1 MADCDA
7 ETPVFP
13 SFAIQKL
20 DGDLGG
26 TAMAT
31 TLLKRGG
38 MLAFAAVVALAAL
51 AVPAAAASEP
61 TNQPPGLDHLYCY
74 PVAPTTQATFTPP
87 AQVQLKDQFGTSIVD
102 VGAVQR
108 LCAPATKTRLDTG
121 QSFPPQNPDAH
132 LACFGITDPNFSP
145 TKLKAT
151 NQFGDAML
159 DVLAAQ
165 SLCLPSWKSLST
177 PPTFPA
183 ATAPSG
189 LDHFKCYTV
198 RYTVDSSG
206 NPTNVF
212 GQEPANVQVVDQ
224 FGPKI
229 PVLGRPVLLCNPA
242 EKTRLDLPGQPVT
255 PITNPDAK
263 LVCFEARDD
272 QQYPQQPWLKN
283 QFGIAL
289 VKGATISPSG
299 APLLVGNMLCLPSF
313 TAPK

>member
-1 MADCDA
+1 
-7 ETPVFP
+7 
-13 SFAIQKL
+13 
-20 DGDLGG
+20 
-26 TAMAT
+26 MAT
-31 TLLKRGG
+31 TLLRRAA
-38 MLAFAAVVALAAL
+38 MLLFAALLGLVAIAAP
-51 AVPAAAASEP
+51 VAAASEP
-61 TNQPPGLDHLYCY
+61 TNQPPGLDHFYCY
-74 PVAPTTQATFTPP
+74 PIAPTTQAMFTPP

-102 VGAVQR
+102 IGPLQR
-108 LCAPATKTRLDTG
+108 LCAPATKTRLDNG

-132 LACFGITDPNFSP
+132 LTCWGITDPNFAP
-145 TKLKAT
+145 THLKAT
-151 NQFGDAML
+151 NQFGDANL
-159 DVLAAQ
+159 DILAAH

-177 PPTFPA
+177 PPNFPA

-198 RYTVDSSG
+198 RYSVDSSG

-212 GQEPANVQVVDQ
+212 GQQPANVGVNDQ

-229 PVLGRPVLLCNPA
+229 ATLGRPVLLCNPA

-263 LVCFEARDD
+263 LVCFESRDD

-283 QFGIAL
+283 QFGTAL
-289 VKGATISPSG
+289 VRGTTMSPTG